1 MKRSEAGD
9 IIKTKI
15 FRSVPSIKISVA
27 KQFGTRLSKAEAK
40 DFCELLNEKLK
51 TAIRYDQL
59 LIVDLDGAI
68 GYSDN
73 FLENSFGTVCRME
86 SFDSI
91 QILGYLHFTSS
102 DPELMKKIQQIIGD
116 AIGWPRFVRLYWQ
129 NTSYSP

>member
-1 MKRSEAGD
+1 MIRANV
-9 IIKTKI
+9 
-15 FRSVPSIKISVA
+15 FNMPPPIKISVV

-51 TAIRYDQL
+51 IAIRYNQL
-59 LIVDLDGAI
+59 LVVDLDGAI

-116 AIGWPRFVRLYWQ
+116 AIGWPGFVRLYWQ
-129 NTSYSP
+129 NISY